1 MEPIDS
7 TGGETMADHRTDHRS
22 PAEIRAARAVTRDG
36 RAPAV
41 WKRAARTLAGMAP
54 SDAALGG
61 LLRAKGW
68 RPVWGRY
75 LLAQR
80 AGRVTA
86 LPRRPTRS

>member
-1 MEPIDS
+1 MEPNDN
-7 TGGETMADHRTDHRS
+7 TGGETMADHRTDLRS

-36 RAPAV
+36 RAPAA
-41 WKRAARTLAGMAP
+41 WKRAARTLAGLTP

-68 RPVWGRY
+68 RPKWGRY

-86 LPRRPTRS
+86 PPRRPSRS